1 MEITPHEGG
10 CWYCHKKIDPLV
22 FSFEFD
28 TYFHPKCLEKRLAE
42 NPKDIEAKIMM
53 REYQYD

>member
-1 MEITPHEGG
+1 MEVIPHEGG
-10 CWYCHKKIDPLV
+10 CWYCRKKTDTLV

-28 TYFHPKCLEKRLAE
+28 TYFHLKCLEKRLTD

-53 REYQYD
+53 REYEYD

>member
-1 MEITPHEGG
+1 VEVHEGG